1 MPMIRVEMFA
11 GRTPEQKRNFAKA
24 VTDSFVQICGGTP
37 QSVQIVFSDVEKSD
51 WATAGKL
58 ASDAA
63 PAAAAAPVAKS
74 A

>member
-1 MPMIRVEMFA
+1 MPMIRVEMFP
-11 GRTPEQKRNFAKA
+11 GRTPDQKRDFAKA
-24 VTDSFVQICGGTP
+24 VTESFVSICGGTP
-37 QSVQIVFSDVEKSD
+37 QSVQIVFQDVDRGD

-63 PAAAAAPVAKS
+63 PAPAASPAAKS